1 MKRFAV
7 IGLGKFGFHVAKALF
22 EDGNEVIAIDQDRNR
37 IQEIDPYCTEAI
49 VMDATDKEKLKA
61 LGLEN
66 MDSVVLSAGSKISSS
81 ILVCL
86 HLQEIGVKKILAKA
100 LDDDHAKILK
110 KIGATEII
118 RPEMAMAVRVA
129 RGLSTPN
136 ILDFIPLAE
145 DYNLLQV
152 DPPRAFIG
160 KTLRD
165 LDLKARYNV
174 FVIAIKELVP
184 ENFVLVPPASFLI
197 KDSDVLILLG
207 KEQDISKIKELRAEG

>member
-49 VMDATDKEKLKA
+49 VMDATDKERLKA

-66 MDSVVLSAGSKISSS
+66 MDSVVLSAGSKISNS

-184 ENFVLVPPASFLI
+184 ENFVLVPPASFLV

-207 KEQDISKIKELRAEG
+207 KEQDISKIKELKSES

>member
-7 IGLGKFGFHVAKALF
+7 IGLGKFGFHVAKTLF

-49 VMDATDKEKLKA
+49 VMDASDKERLKA

-66 MDSVVLSAGSKISSS
+66 MDSVVLSAGSKISNS
-81 ILVCL
+81 ILICL

-118 RPEMAMAVRVA
+118 RPEMAMAIRIA

-197 KDSDVLILLG
+197 KDSDVLMLLG
-207 KEQDISKIKELRAEG
+207 KEQDIAKIQELKAES

>member
-1 MKRFAV
+1 
-7 IGLGKFGFHVAKALF
+7 FHVAKTLF

-49 VMDATDKEKLKA
+49 VMDASDKERLKA

-66 MDSVVLSAGSKISSS
+66 MDSVVLSAGSKISNS
-81 ILVCL
+81 ILICL

-118 RPEMAMAVRVA
+118 RPEMAMAIRIA

-197 KDSDVLILLG
+197 KDSDVLMLLG
-207 KEQDISKIKELRAEG
+207 KEQDIAKIQELKAES

>member
-22 EDGNEVIAIDQDRNR
+22 EDGNEVIAIDEDRNR

-49 VMDATDKEKLKA
+49 VMDATDKERLKA

-66 MDSVVLSAGSKISSS
+66 MDSVVLSAGSKISNS
-81 ILVCL
+81 ILICL

-118 RPEMAMAVRVA
+118 RPEMAMAMRIA

-184 ENFVLVPPASFLI
+184 ENFVLVPPAGFLI

-207 KEQDISKIKELRAEG
+207 KEQDISKIRELKAES

>member
-22 EDGNEVIAIDQDRNR
+22 EDGHEVIAIDQNRNR

-49 VMDATDKEKLKA
+49 LMDASDKESLKA

-66 MDSVVLSAGSKISSS
+66 MDSVVLSAGSKISNS
-81 ILVCL
+81 ILICL

-100 LDDDHAKILK
+100 LVEDHAKILK
-110 KIGATEII
+110 KIGATETI
-118 RPEMAMAVRVA
+118 RPEMAMAIRIA

-136 ILDFIPLAE
+136 ILDFIPLSE

-197 KDSDVLILLG
+197 KDSDVLTLIG
-207 KEQDISKIKELRAEG
+207 KEQDIAKIQELKAKS

>member
-49 VMDATDKEKLKA
+49 VMDATDKERLKA

-66 MDSVVLSAGSKISSS
+66 MDSVVLSAGSKISNS

-160 KTLRD
+160 RTLRD

-184 ENFVLVPPASFLI
+184 ENFVLVPPANFLI

-207 KEQDISKIKELRAEG
+207 KEQDISKIKELKSEN